1 MSFIVLATNDDR
13 RLPTQLARCKWWG
26 RFPSRVPGK
35 LATNSFA
42 FIYTQPF
49 DQAAIHDSIRKNEI
63 IMPQEHVGQAG
74 FDYAWK
80 GLIQRSK
87 AAGMSLV
94 KL

>member
-1 MSFIVLATNDDR
+1 
-13 RLPTQLARCKWWG
+13 
-26 RFPSRVPGK
+26 
-35 LATNSFA
+35 
-42 FIYTQPF
+42 
-49 DQAAIHDSIRKNEI
+49 
-63 IMPQEHVGQAG
+63 MPQEHVGQAG